1 MFDFLHFDFM
11 RTALISGVLVSI
23 ACGIVGSLV
32 VVNRLSSLS
41 GGIAHA
47 AYGGLGLAV
56 FLRWPPLLGAVLFSL
71 VASGVMGYVSQRNK
85 ERSDTIIG
93 VVWAAGM
100 AFGILMI
107 DLSKGYYVDMMSYL
121 FGSILAVPWE
131 SLVFM
136 AVLDIII
143 VLVVVLLFKEF
154 VGMSYDEEFSFINGV
169 PVKTLYYILLLLIAM
184 SVVLLIRVVGLILV
198 IALFTIP
205 ASIAE
210 MFTKNLKRIMF
221 IASGLGIVFTL
232 SGLML
237 SYFLDFTSGAT
248 IIIVAV
254 AAYCAALAWSKN
266 SARQSR
272 RGKNIIMNHV
282 L

>member
-1 MFDFLHFDFM
+1 MDFLHYDFM
-11 RTALISGVLVSI
+11 RNAIVAGILVSV
-23 ACGIVGSLV
+23 ACGVVGSLV
-32 VVNRLSSLS
+32 VVNRLSALS

-56 FLRWPPLLGAVLFSL
+56 FLRWPPLAGAVIFS
-71 VASGVMGYVSQRNK
+71 VIASLLMGYVSQRNK

-100 AFGILMI
+100 AFGVLMI

-121 FGSILAVPWE
+121 FGSILAVPGE
-131 SLVFM
+131 TIVFM
-136 AVLDIII
+136 
-143 VLVVVLLFKEF
+143 VLLDAVVIGTVALFYKEF
-154 VGMSYDEEFSFINGV
+154 IGMSYDEEFSIISGV
-169 PVKTLYYILLLLIAM
+169 PAKALYYILLLLVSL

-210 MFTKNLKRIMF
+210 MFTKNITRIMVG
-221 IASGLGIVFTL
+221 ASVLGVVFTL

-237 SYFLDFTSGAT
+237 SYYLNFTSGAT
-248 IIIVAV
+248 IILVAAV
-254 AAYCAALAWSKN
+254 AYGAAFVYKKSNLLRILK
-266 SARQSR
+266 
-272 RGKNIIMNHV
+272 
-282 L
+282 

>member
-1 MFDFLHFDFM
+1 M

-32 VVNRLSSLS
+32 TVNRLSALS

-56 FLRWPPLLGAVLFSL
+56 YLRWPPLLGAVLFSL
-71 VASGVMGYVSQRNK
+71 ASSGVMGYVSRRNK

-131 SLVFM
+131 SVVFM
-136 AVLDIII
+136 AVLDIVI
-143 VLVVVLLFKEF
+143 VLTVLALFKEF
-154 VGMSYDEEFSFINGV
+154 MGMSYDEEFSDISGV
-169 PVKTLYYILLLLIAM
+169 PVEVLYYILLLLIAL
-184 SVVLLIRVVGLILV
+184 SVVLMIRVVGLILV

-210 MFTKNLKRIMF
+210 MFTKNLKRIMV
-221 IASGLGIVFTL
+221 IASGLGVVFTL

-237 SYFLDFTSGAT
+237 SYYLDLTSGAT
-248 IIIVAV
+248 IILVAIT
-254 AAYCAALAWSKN
+254 AYATAMAWSKY
-266 SARQSR
+266 SAYRLRLKQ
-272 RGKNIIMNHV
+272 
-282 L
+282 

>member
-1 MFDFLHFDFM
+1 
-11 RTALISGVLVSI
+11 
-23 ACGIVGSLV
+23 
-32 VVNRLSSLS
+32 
-41 GGIAHA
+41 
-47 AYGGLGLAV
+47 
-56 FLRWPPLLGAVLFSL
+56 
-71 VASGVMGYVSQRNK
+71 
-85 ERSDTIIG
+85 
-93 VVWAAGM
+93 
-100 AFGILMI
+100 MI

-282 L
+282 P

>member
-1 MFDFLHFDFM
+1 
-11 RTALISGVLVSI
+11 
-23 ACGIVGSLV
+23 
-32 VVNRLSSLS
+32 
-41 GGIAHA
+41 
-47 AYGGLGLAV
+47 
-56 FLRWPPLLGAVLFSL
+56 
-71 VASGVMGYVSQRNK
+71 MGYVSRRNK

-131 SLVFM
+131 SIVFM
-136 AVLDIII
+136 AILDIII
-143 VLVVVLLFKEF
+143 VLAVAQTVASWSSDLVERRR
-154 VGMSYDEEFSFINGV
+154 GV
-169 PVKTLYYILLLLIAM
+169 RVVKTLYYILLLLIAM

-237 SYFLDFTSGAT
+237 SYFLDLTSGAT

-254 AAYCAALAWSKN
+254 AGYCAALAWSKN
-266 SARQSR
+266 SSRLRQ
-272 RGKNIIMNHV
+272 KPTA
-282 L
+282 

>member
-1 MFDFLHFDFM
+1 MDFLHYDFM
-11 RTALISGVLVSI
+11 RNALLSGVLVSI
-23 ACGIVGSLV
+23 ACGVVGSLV
-32 VVNRLSSLS
+32 VVNRLSALS

-56 FLRWPPLLGAVLFSL
+56 FLKWPPLAGAVLFSI
-71 VASGVMGYVSQRNK
+71 VSSVFMGYVSQRNK

-121 FGSILAVPWE
+121 FGSILAVPLE
-131 SLVFM
+131 TVLFM
-136 AVLDIII
+136 ALLDLI
-143 VLVVVLLFKEF
+143 VVGTVALLFKEF
-154 VGMSYDEEFSFINGV
+154 VGMSYDEEFSIISGV
-169 PVKTLYYILLLLIAM
+169 PAKTLYYILLLLISL

-210 MFTKNLKRIMF
+210 MFTKSLKRIMI
-221 IASGLGIVFTL
+221 IASLLGVFFTL
-232 SGLML
+232 GGLML
-237 SYFLDFTSGAT
+237 SYYTNFTSGAT
-248 IIIVAV
+248 IILVATMTYV
-254 AAYCAALAWSKN
+254 IAFLYRKFSVQR
-266 SARQSR
+266 SS
-272 RGKNIIMNHV
+272 
-282 L
+282 